1 MSDNYF
7 VALGK
12 KSTLWTF
19 IPEESPFVID
29 LEAFKSIYPD
39 SNSTPVQIVCS
50 NIHAATLTKSGNVYV
65 WWPFKMRGVIKRF
78 SRTSES
84 TVITQKEIN
93 RETARIR
100 FGLHQLPALPMLPI
114 IKQKGC
120 ITENEASPKLI
131 KIAAVRGGLLGLT
144 DKGHV
149 LMIDPGLTNDR
160 PVISNWVYVSLFLIH
175 SNLNSL
181 NSNLL
186 FILESYRT

>member
-12 KSTLWTF
+12 KSVLWTF
-19 IPEESPFVID
+19 IPEESPFAIY
-29 LEAFKSIYPD
+29 LEAFKSVYPD

-65 WWPFKMRGVIKRF
+65 WWPKVLRGRLKITGGVNPEFPIIPREYY
-78 SRTSES
+78 SEES
-84 TVITQKEIN
+84 KDCYI
-93 RETARIR
+93 
-100 FGLHQLPALPMLPI
+100 LHQLPALPMLPI

-120 ITENEASPKLI
+120 ITENEVSPKLI

-149 LMIDPGLTNDR
+149 LMIDPGLTNDG
-160 PVISNWVYVSLFLIH
+160 PVISNWVYVSLFLVH
-175 SNLNSL
+175 FNLNSL

-186 FILESYRT
+186 FILDSYKT

>member
-1 MSDNYF
+1 
-7 VALGK
+7 
-12 KSTLWTF
+12 
-19 IPEESPFVID
+19 
-29 LEAFKSIYPD
+29 
-39 SNSTPVQIVCS
+39 
-50 NIHAATLTKSGNVYV
+50 
-65 WWPFKMRGVIKRF
+65 MRGVIKRF

-120 ITENEASPKLI
+120 ITENEVSPKLI

-149 LMIDPGLTNDR
+149 LMIDPGLTNDG
-160 PVISNWVYVSLFLIH
+160 PVISNWVYVSLFLVH
-175 SNLNSL
+175 FNLNSL

-186 FILESYRT
+186 FILDSYRT